1 MERHHDAVA
10 VTWASVSRYRQ
21 PASTAISN
29 AGSVFSGASSDAPR
43 WAITSGGAA
52 ATNGW
57 GVAGGIA
64 PVYTLA
70 DSPIG
75 QYP

>member
-1 MERHHDAVA
+1 MKRHHDPVA
-10 VTWASVSRYRQ
+10 ADMRVGLEVPA
-21 PASTAISN
+21 PASTAASN

-43 WAITSGGAA
+43 CAMTSGGAA

-57 GVAGGIA
+57 GVAGGNR